1 MGRPLK
7 RKAETREQAIGAVI
21 TELRVKKGLT
31 GQDVAHKVGCNE
43 GHMYEIERGQQ
54 NPTFRVLQAIAD
66 LHKMR
71 LSKVLWMAEEKYSR
85 RRRRLNGGM

>member
-7 RKAETREQAIGAVI
+7 RTAETREKAIGAVI

-54 NPTFRVLQAIAD
+54 NPTYRVLQAIAD
-66 LHKMR
+66 LHGIQ
-71 LSKVLWMAEEKYSR
+71 LSKLFALAEKKYERSR
-85 RRRRLNGGM
+85 R

>member
-7 RKAETREQAIGAVI
+7 RTAETREKAIGAVI

-54 NPTFRVLQAIAD
+54 NPTYRVLQAIAD
-66 LHKMR
+66 LARSQALKALCPGR
-71 LSKVLWMAEEKYSR
+71 KEI
-85 RRRRLNGGM
+85 

>member
-7 RKAETREQAIGAVI
+7 RTAETREKAIGAVI

-54 NPTFRVLQAIAD
+54 NPTYRVLQAIAD
-66 LHKMR
+66 LHGIK
-71 LSKVLWMAEEKYSR
+71 LSKLFAMAERKYER
-85 RRRRLNGGM
+85 GRLK

>member
-7 RKAETREQAIGAVI
+7 RKAETREQAIGTVI

-31 GQDVAHKVGCNE
+31 GQDVAHKVGCDE

-54 NPTFRVLQAIAD
+54 NPTYKVLQAIAD
-66 LHKMR
+66 VHEIK
-71 LSKVLWMAEEKYSR
+71 LSKLFAMAEKKYEQGRS
-85 RRRRLNGGM
+85 

>member
-7 RKAETREQAIGAVI
+7 RTAETREKAIGAVI

-54 NPTFRVLQAIAD
+54 NPTYRVLQAIAD
-66 LHKMR
+66 LHEIK
-71 LSKVLWMAEEKYSR
+71 LSKLFALAERKYERTR
-85 RRRRLNGGM
+85 R

>member
-21 TELRVKKGLT
+21 TELRVKKGMT
-31 GQDVAHKVGCNE
+31 GQDVAEKVGCND

-54 NPTFRVLQAIAD
+54 NPTYRFLQAIAD
-66 LHKMR
+66 LHGIK
-71 LSKVLWMAEEKYSR
+71 LSKLFALAEKKYAQNR
-85 RRRRLNGGM
+85 R

>member
-71 LSKVLWMAEEKYSR
+71 LSKLFWMAEEKYSR
-85 RRRRLNGGM
+85 RRRR